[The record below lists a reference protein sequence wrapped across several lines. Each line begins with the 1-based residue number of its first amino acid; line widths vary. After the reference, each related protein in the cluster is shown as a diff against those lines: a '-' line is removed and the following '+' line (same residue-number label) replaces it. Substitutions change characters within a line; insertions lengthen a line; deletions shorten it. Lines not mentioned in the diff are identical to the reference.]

1 MMDYHCWND
10 ICELYKLFLFYIYI
24 IKMIISTI
32 LPIFFLYFVLLSGYC
47 SELLNCKLQKLM
59 DSLIF
64 FRHFLIFAAI
74 YIFTF
79 VLNWYTFDSLQISHI
94 ETKNYIEDEEED
106 DEEKVII
113 TKEFNLNMLL
123 TWFYQSIVIYVIFL
137 ITTKVEVF
145 QFMVFFIILIICII
159 LQLILKSITTKK
171 YSEDINKKLFINKSD
186 YNSDNSKNVI
196 TLHNAISYIY
206 LFSIL
211 IILHGLYQYYNRQ
224 RREHHKNWSII
235 KFIFGTSKK
244 GKECTNL

>member
-1 MMDYHCWND
+1 
-10 ICELYKLFLFYIYI
+10 
-24 IKMIISTI
+24 MIIITI

-94 ETKNYIEDEEED
+94 ETKNYIEDEEEN
-106 DEEKVII
+106 EEEVII

-145 QFMVFFIILIICII
+145 QFMIFFILLIICII
-159 LQLILKSITTKK
+159 LQLILKSITSKK
-171 YSEDINKKLFINKSD
+171 YSGDINKKIFINKND
-186 YNSDNSKNVI
+186 YNSENSESVI
-196 TLHNAISYIY
+196 TLHNATSSIY

-211 IILHGLYQYYNRQ
+211 VILQGLYQYYTRQ
-224 RREHHKNWSII
+224 RREHRKNWSII